1 MNTLTLEYAGRGLC
15 IFEATDE
22 NLEKLMSRIRKL
34 KVRGDD
40 FFDAATRLMDAEGD
54 LAGSDLDMT
63 IFMAIRQIG
72 GADLDDP
79 HVREILSGEEI
90 VAGMVR
96 ADDGH
101 FLHFNFARLDKFTLI
116 N

>member
-15 IFEATDE
+15 VFEATDE
-22 NLEKLMSRIRKL
+22 NLEKLTSRIRKL

-40 FFDAATRLMDAEGD
+40 LFDAATRLMNAKGD
-54 LAGSDLDMT
+54 FAGPDLDMT

-79 HVREILSGEEI
+79 HIREILSSDKI

-96 ADDGH
+96 ANDGH
-101 FLHFNFARLDKFTLI
+101 FLYFNFARLATFTLT